1 MSKYLINT
9 TETYRV
15 DSEPEVEQLLEEAKN
30 AKEYE
35 LSKYN
40 CAYKE
45 VKQKGEVVDS
55 YFKVSLVKIFTSE
68 KEPERNVTI
77 QYNGDSEVYNNAF

>member
-1 MSKYLINT
+1 MSKYLINV

-15 DSEPEVEQLLEEAKN
+15 DTEPEVEQILEEAKA

-35 LSKYN
+35 LTKYN

-45 VKQKGEVVDS
+45 VKQKGEVIDD
-55 YFKVSLVKIFTSE
+55 YYKLSLVKVFTSE
-68 KEPERNVTI
+68 KEPERSMQIT
-77 QYNGDSEVYNNAF
+77 YNKEGYDNAF